1 MGLLNEFAIQLYS
14 VKDETAE
21 DFIGTLEKLGK
32 NGLGYTGVEF
42 AGFGGISAVEMKK
55 ALEDNGLK
63 AIGSHTMTDRLV
75 ENLDEEIAYHKIIGA
90 EYIICPYEEIKT
102 KADVLAL
109 AHKLTPVADKI
120 TAAGL
125 KFGYHNH
132 AHEFVKD
139 DGEYLLDILF
149 DNLPSATVMELDIF
163 WSEYADVDS
172 LAYMEKNKNRLEI
185 LHVKQIGENKKN
197 VELSKGFINFE
208 EVIKKAKSMGIK
220 HFVLEQE
227 AYEESSMASVENA
240 IKYIK
245 SFKNN

>member
-32 NGLGYTGVEF
+32 NGFGYTGVEF
-42 AGFGGISAVEMKK
+42 AGFGGVSAEEMKK
-55 ALEDNGLK
+55 ALADNGLK
-63 AIGSHTMTDRLV
+63 AVGSHAMTDKLL
-75 ENLDEEIAYHKIIGA
+75 ENLDEEIAYHKAIEA
-90 EYIICPYEEIKT
+90 EYIICPWADMET

-109 AHKLTPVADKI
+109 AQKLTPIAEKI

-139 DGEYLLDILF
+139 EGEYLLDILF
-149 DNLPSATVMELDIF
+149 DKLPAGTVMELDIF

-197 VELSKGFINFE
+197 VELNKGFIDFE
-208 EVIKKAKSMGIK
+208 EVIKKAQAMGVK
-220 HFVLEQE
+220 HFILEQE
-227 AYEESSMASVENA
+227 EYEESSMASAENA
-240 IKYIK
+240 IKYIRGL
-245 SFKNN
+245 